1 VPQITPVR
9 MMTSARSEQPPGGAP
24 PGPGR
29 LGGKGSWHAAMTA
42 AVCLGQR
49 TAASVAGAQRGMGDW
64 ISHRTTRQPRY
75 GEGIPAASLGPR
87 RRRPVGP
94 ALHVVLRS
102 WFCCAAVL
110 CAMLC
115 AVVLLLRVGRQNC
128 VCVFLLRPRRRNAVV
143 RLLAAGCCCWSAPVN
158 CTISDLSVEL

>member
-102 WFCCAAVL
+102 KL
-110 CAMLC
+110 
-115 AVVLLLRVGRQNC
+115 VLL
-128 VCVFLLRPRRRNAVV
+128 
-143 RLLAAGCCCWSAPVN
+143 CWSG
-158 CTISDLSVEL
+158 L